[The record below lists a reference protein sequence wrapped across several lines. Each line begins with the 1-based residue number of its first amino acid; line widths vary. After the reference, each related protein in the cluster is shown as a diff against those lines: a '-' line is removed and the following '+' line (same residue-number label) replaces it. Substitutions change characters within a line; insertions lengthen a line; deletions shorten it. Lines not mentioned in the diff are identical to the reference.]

1 MNTVVV
7 EVLGGV
13 VQNVYVED
21 PKQTQVVV
29 VDWDEDVTSKPRSH
43 PTQRLDDM
51 PRSTSTVV
59 SDNKRAEQ

>member
-13 VQNVYVED
+13 VQNVYVDD

-29 VDWDEDVTSKPRSH
+29 VDWDEDMTSKPSSH
-43 PTQRLDDM
+43 PTQRLNDM
-51 PRSTSTVV
+51 PRSTSRVV
-59 SDNKRAEQ
+59 LDNKHAEQ